1 MVGWDREKGLEPMEP
16 WADWDP
22 VMQEDY
28 LAEID
33 LTVGDQLVLELRRK
47 VIDTTKKH
55 PKDTSITH

>member
-1 MVGWDREKGLEPMEP
+1 MEP

-28 LAEID
+28 LAELD

-47 VIDTTKKH
+47 IIDTAKKH
-55 PKDTSITH
+55 PKDAPIKH